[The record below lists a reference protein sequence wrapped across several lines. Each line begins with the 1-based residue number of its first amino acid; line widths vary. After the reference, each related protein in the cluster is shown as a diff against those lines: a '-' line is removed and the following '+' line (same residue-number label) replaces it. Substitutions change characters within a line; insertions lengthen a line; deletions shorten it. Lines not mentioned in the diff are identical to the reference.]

1 MEFPIYICQIFV
13 LKIIN
18 LGVIFF
24 ELNRQTQALAVQRLV
39 RDNEDHDGGYYKDS
53 DSVREEAEKLLCW
66 ETYIGIYVW
75 KLVFSSMIC
84 LACNLEEPRRPPASL
99 ASLAQQA
106 RLAMQTC
113 RRPLVAKV
121 CRGPC

>member
-1 MEFPIYICQIFV
+1 LTFACFPVVAYISQVGLEGWHPDVEFPIYICQIFV

-75 KLVFSSMIC
+75 KLVFSSMIVGVGV
-84 LACNLEEPRRPPASL
+84 NMV
-99 ASLAQQA
+99 
-106 RLAMQTC
+106 AM
-113 RRPLVAKV
+113 PLV
-121 CRGPC
+121 